1 MSIFE
6 LESLVIFAGNTQK
19 YSQINYS
26 KIAQKVINIENDD
39 IVVASDC
46 AALRVSVMQWR
57 LEVILYT
64 VLLLKVPQYSL
75 MSSMNNFHYKALG

>member
-6 LESLVIFAGNTQK
+6 PESLAIFAGNTQK

-26 KIAQKVINIENDD
+26 KIDQKVLNIYNND
-39 IVVASDC
+39 IVVASDR

-57 LEVILYT
+57 LEVIHST
-64 VLLLKVPQYSL
+64 VQHNECSYGFWDS
-75 MSSMNNFHYKALG
+75 H